1 MIKPSNNTSAT
12 ITEMIAFTTKAAGPS
27 LRNVSKADAIGK
39 SKTCLPPVLRS
50 LLIGCESRYIL
61 ARRQLQAQTAAVRM
75 RRKLPYLIHLREIF
89 RPHRIED
96 ISSQAALVP
105 SGDRKSESCH
115 PRRTPFRAGKM
126 ASRSRQP
133 QRPRPVMRQVKEC
146 CLINRK
152 NARRRIPVPV
162 LPVVNFNSAND
173 FASSEFPPLVV
184 IEECFIFRN
193 NIIVMSHR
201 TAHR

>member
-1 MIKPSNNTSAT
+1 MIKPSNNMSAT

-39 SKTCLPPVLRS
+39 SETCLPPVLRS
-50 LLIGCESRYIL
+50 LLIGCEARHVFT
-61 ARRQLQAQTAAVRM
+61 RRQLQAQAAAVRM
-75 RRKLPYLIHLREIF
+75 RRKLPDLIHLREIF
-89 RPHRIED
+89 CPHRVED
-96 ISSQAALVP
+96 ISSDAALIP
-105 SGDRKSESCH
+105 SGNRKSESCH

-126 ASRSRQP
+126 ASCSRQP

-146 CLINRK
+146 CLIDRK
-152 NARRRIPVPV
+152 NARSRIPVPV
-162 LPVVNFNSAND
+162 LPVVNFHSAYN

-184 IEECFIFRN
+184 IEKCFIFRN
-193 NIIVMSHR
+193 NIFVISRR